1 MTLAIRPAA
10 PEDAEAIAAIY
21 AHHVLHGTATYEIVP
36 PGPAET
42 QDKIR
47 HITGR
52 GWPYLVACEEHEL
65 LGYCYATQFRDRPAY
80 AYACEDSIYIAQDR
94 RGQGIGKALLTA
106 LLSAAEDAGFRQMI
120 AVVGGAEPASIALH
134 AACGFVEAGRLAA
147 MGWKHQRWL
156 DNVYMQIAL
165 GEGAASSPDAGFPS
179 GPCPPMRWVASRPAR
194 PTNGD

>member
-36 PGPAET
+36 PGPAEM
-42 QDKIR
+42 QEKIR
-47 HITGR
+47 HILGR
-52 GWPYLVACEEHEL
+52 GWPYLVAYRARAL

-106 LLSAAEDAGFRQMI
+106 LLSAAEEAGFRQMI
-120 AVVGGAEPASIALH
+120 AVIGGAEPASIALH
-134 AACGFVEAGRLAA
+134 AACGFVEAGRLTA

-165 GEGAASSPDAGFPS
+165 GDGALT
-179 GPCPPMRWVASRPAR
+179 PPAAILPR
-194 PTNGD
+194 G